1 MFAESLERVAHG
13 ARRFDV
19 CLIGSGPA
27 GITLATELGAR
38 GWSVLLLE
46 AGGAHVDPD
55 SQAMYEGEVVGPLRF
70 DLEVGRLRCFG
81 GSSNHWGGFCQTLD
95 AIDFEDKVPG
105 IDTKWPIG
113 RSDLEPFLAR
123 AESVLELTPHQPDRP
138 YGEALRLTTM
148 RYSPPVNFAAKYRPV
163 LNRMAN
169 VTVVLDACVVDLH
182 ESGGVIES
190 VEACGPDGRRHR
202 LKARQFVL
210 CAGGIENSRM
220 LLWAN
225 RTQVGR
231 IVKEPAAL
239 GRYWIEHPHFTV
251 GEALLEADTPM
262 VFDRWSI
269 AWSAPTAAALRD
281 RGLLNAGL
289 RLTRRPREASRE
301 LAVRLACVAPELGQ
315 RVMAGL
321 NRRLFCG
328 ALLRASWEQAPRA
341 WNRVVLGADPD
352 RNGVPRAEL
361 HWRLDEVDRQTV
373 RGAALLLAETL
384 AARGHGR
391 ARIDPWVLGQGSFPA
406 DDEIKGNH
414 HMGGTRMSADPRRG
428 VVDAHCKVHGL
439 ANLHV
444 AGSSVFPSGGAVNP
458 TLTIVQ
464 LSLRLADHL
473 SGPIRFSG
481 AA

>member
-1 MFAESLERVAHG
+1 MFAESLQAVAGG

-55 SQAMYEGEVVGPLRF
+55 SQAMYEGEVVGPLKF

-113 RSDLEPFLAR
+113 RSDLDPFLAR
-123 AESVLELTPHQPDRP
+123 AESVLELTPHQPDRA

-163 LNRMAN
+163 LQRMAN

-182 ESGGVIES
+182 EAGGVIGS
-190 VEACGPDGRRHR
+190 IEAYDREGGRHR
-202 LKARQFVL
+202 LAARQFVL
-210 CAGGIENSRM
+210 CAGGIENSRI

-225 RTQVGR
+225 RQHAGR

-251 GEALLEADTPM
+251 GEALLEAAAPM

-269 AWSAPTAAALRD
+269 AWSAPTATAMRD

-289 RLTRRPREASRE
+289 RLTRRPRETSRE
-301 LAVRLACVAPELGQ
+301 MAVRLACVAPELGQ

-328 ALLRASWEQAPRA
+328 ALLRASWEQAPRLSIQPTGRA
-341 WNRVVLGADPD
+341 TRRCCSPTGWGAP
-352 RNGVPRAEL
+352 RRRACCWRRARTPRRARPRAS
-361 HWRLDEVDRQTV
+361 RPSRSPRSRAT
-373 RGAALLLAETL
+373 RTSC
-384 AARGHGR
+384 ARRCSRTCARRTPRSSAGCPRCRRRSR
-391 ARIDPWVLGQGSFPA
+391 AR
-406 DDEIKGNH
+406 
-414 HMGGTRMSADPRRG
+414 
-428 VVDAHCKVHGL
+428 
-439 ANLHV
+439 
-444 AGSSVFPSGGAVNP
+444 P
-458 TLTIVQ
+458 TLPST
-464 LSLRLADHL
+464 
-473 SGPIRFSG
+473 P
-481 AA
+481 